1 MYTAEKLQHPK
12 KTKNNFN
19 PTPVSIHTIHQSPG
33 SHQSKCLSS
42 LLPGLPASNQQQLIH
57 SKNRMISQQQ
67 QQQIHQSKLSQQQQI
82 IYHPKSVQVPASSSS
97 ILTAQQQEQK
107 QQIQKA
113 STPSTSTTTATIT
126 VSLPKQQDLKENQ
139 ESERVRTKES
149 SPEINV
155 TEVDEIKEEEI
166 ENKQN
171 VKTSHAPQTDILFKV
186 KPDTALFSKKSPIF
200 VKTIKV

>member
-1 MYTAEKLQHPK
+1 MYTAEKLQQPK
-12 KTKNNFN
+12 KTKNSFN
-19 PTPVSIHTIHQSPG
+19 PAPVSIHTIHQNHPG
-33 SHQSKCLSS
+33 SQISQSKYLSS

-57 SKNRMISQQQ
+57 SKNRIISQQQ
-67 QQQIHQSKLSQQQQI
+67 QQQINQSKLSQQQQI
-82 IYHPKSVQVPASSSS
+82 IYHPKTIQLPASSSS
-97 ILTAQQQEQK
+97 ILTAQQQEQ
-107 QQIQKA
+107 QSPIA
-113 STPSTSTTTATIT
+113 STPSTSTTTATNT
-126 VSLPKQQDLKENQ
+126 VSLPKQTRVNQ

-186 KPDTALFSKKSPIF
+186 KTDSALIS
-200 VKTIKV
+200 

>member
-19 PTPVSIHTIHQSPG
+19 PAPVSIHTIHQNHPG
-33 SHQSKCLSS
+33 SHQSKYLSS

-57 SKNRMISQQQ
+57 SKNRIISQQQ

-82 IYHPKSVQVPASSSS
+82 IYHPKTVQHPASSSS
-97 ILTAQQQEQK
+97 ILTAHQQEQE
-107 QQIQKA
+107 QQIPKA
-113 STPSTSTTTATIT
+113 STPTTSTTTAANT
-126 VSLPKQQDLKENQ
+126 VSLPKQQDLKVNQ

-166 ENKQN
+166 ESKQN

-186 KPDTALFSKKSPIF
+186 KPDLPLFS
-200 VKTIKV
+200 